1 MGVGITGSQ
10 GVTAPLSF
18 YVFFLFVCFS
28 ESLYKTQSVCKFLL
42 PQPPGCCSPVV
53 LSVALVAFNR
63 DTSIFRADR
72 VVVPL
77 LVSAAV

>member
-18 YVFFLFVCFS
+18 YVCFFCFS